1 MCEGRKEEM
10 GGLFFVVYGYRLSF
24 VDGYLFQI
32 FVVFRVLNS
41 RGACKLV
48 SDGSW

>member
-1 MCEGRKEEM
+1 MCERKKGEI
-10 GGLFFVVYGYRLSF
+10 GDLFFVLCSYRLSF

-32 FVVFRVLNS
+32 FVVFHVLDS
-41 RGACKLV
+41 RDACKLV

>member
-1 MCEGRKEEM
+1 MCEGRKEEI
-10 GGLFFVVYGYRLSF
+10 GELSFVVCSYRLSF

-41 RGACKLV
+41 RDACKLV